1 MIENLREDF
10 LQREIRKLCGEPI
23 PNEGLFEGE
32 EVTSPV
38 VYTQHDFELENSMK
52 LLSDSS

>member
-23 PNEGLFEGE
+23 SNDHLFEGE

-38 VYTQHDFELENSMK
+38 VYT
-52 LLSDSS
+52 